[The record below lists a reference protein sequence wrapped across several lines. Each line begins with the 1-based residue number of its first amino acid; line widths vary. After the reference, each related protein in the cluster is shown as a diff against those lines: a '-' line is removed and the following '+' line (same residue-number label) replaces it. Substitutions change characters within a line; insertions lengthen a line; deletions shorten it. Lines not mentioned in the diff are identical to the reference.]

1 MPPIPRIQH
10 MVSKMRC
17 NELKLSARA
26 ELNDVIQLMTLA
38 YSEKKNSEYL
48 QSTQYDLPISTSK

>member
-26 ELNDVIQLMTLA
+26 ELKDDVIQLMTLA

-48 QSTQYDLPISTSK
+48 Q

>member
-1 MPPIPRIQH
+1 MLPIPRIQH

-48 QSTQYDLPISTSK
+48 Q

>member
-1 MPPIPRIQH
+1 
-10 MVSKMRC
+10 MRC

-48 QSTQYDLPISTSK
+48 Q

>member
-26 ELNDVIQLMTLA
+26 ELNDVIQLMT

-48 QSTQYDLPISTSK
+48 Q